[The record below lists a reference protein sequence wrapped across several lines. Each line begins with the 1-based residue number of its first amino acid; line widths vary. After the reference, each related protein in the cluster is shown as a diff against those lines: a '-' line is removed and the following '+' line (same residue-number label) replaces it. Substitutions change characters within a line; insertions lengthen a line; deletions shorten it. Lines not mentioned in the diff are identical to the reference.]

1 MYYCVVHFPKIN
13 TSKIEEIRSKYDPT
27 IGTIKPHVTLVF
39 PVKTD
44 FVSKEKIIEDIKNVS
59 ETTSKFDINLVGF
72 EKSWDN
78 WLFLNVKKGTEEI
91 ISLHDKLYTGILE
104 PQWRKDLPFSAHLS
118 LGQFNKKDSDYSL
131 KNLVK
136 AELDVEKY
144 DQALSE
150 ATAAKMDYTSTV
162 DKISL
167 ITLNDDISEIIE
179 TVDFELK

>member
-1 MYYCVVHFPKIN
+1 MYYCIVHFPKID
-13 TSKIEEIRSKYDPT
+13 TSKIEEIRSKYDLT

-44 FVSKEKIIEDIKNVS
+44 FVTKEIIS
-59 ETTSKFDINLVGF
+59 EHIREVASTTNKFDINLNGF

-91 ISLHDKLYTGILE
+91 IDLHDKLYSGILE

-118 LGQFNKKDSDYSL
+118 LGQFNKKDSNYSL

-144 DQALSE
+144 EQALSE
-150 ATAAKMDYTSTV
+150 ATAANMEYTSTV
-162 DKISL
+162 ERISL